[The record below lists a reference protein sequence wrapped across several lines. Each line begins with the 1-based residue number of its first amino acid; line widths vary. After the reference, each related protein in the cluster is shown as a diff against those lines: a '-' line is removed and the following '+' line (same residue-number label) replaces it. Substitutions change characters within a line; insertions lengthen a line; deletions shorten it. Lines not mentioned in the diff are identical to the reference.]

1 MKALLLGLLRTKIT
15 FLKIIFIGDLY
26 MSLKKYMFIDLLTT
40 AIIGILVEFLGVFVL
55 NKLIYATIIPFAIS
69 LLIMMVVTT
78 RWGSWGLL
86 LVPVLALSTVLSGRL
101 INPREEFRV
110 LYDWKLYLSIMFA
123 LSTFSLNYF
132 WFKKRKDKK
141 ETMGSLSLLAVLDI
155 IAATLML
162 VLVYYLLTSQDLILA
177 FPIWGLYGY
186 AILIIGTCIL
196 NRQNVLVNVKKTLLE
211 RQVER
216 IEEEDFHMVLDE
228 DEEDSSVE
236 KGVL

>member
-1 MKALLLGLLRTKIT
+1 
-15 FLKIIFIGDLY
+15 

-141 ETMGSLSLLAVLDI
+141 ETMGSLSLLAMLDI

>member
-1 MKALLLGLLRTKIT
+1 
-15 FLKIIFIGDLY
+15 